1 MIYEKTQKIMNTGIG
16 KYSRI
21 YEVQEEQTQILVKA
35 EGDEKV
41 NYTMC
46 NGWKPTENVSFKDI
60 MDVKVDFLGFEL
72 LASPFLRKSVDMYA
86 KKYETPSEDMNMFIF
101 KKDEKLGIAV
111 YKHNEHK
118 EILTLKKQFERLGI

>member
-1 MIYEKTQKIMNTGIG
+1 
-16 KYSRI
+16 
-21 YEVQEEQTQILVKA
+21 
-35 EGDEKV
+35 
-41 NYTMC
+41 
-46 NGWKPTENVSFKDI
+46 
-60 MDVKVDFLGFEL
+60 
-72 LASPFLRKSVDMYA
+72 MYA